1 MLLVVD
7 NGSVFTPNILDT
19 LSKKNIKFSLVSFKK
34 INELDWKKFN
44 SFILSGRRKNE
55 KKMNA
60 INSEIINHVVSEK
73 RTICFVR
80 LKAFFTEND
89 NLDWRTENPSS
100 QPIQSENHIR
110 KAINLIITKS
120 QIQNQNP
127 GLNTPAP
134 VQSLSPC
141 PIVL

>member
-19 LSKKNIKFSLVSFKK
+19 LSKKNIKFSLVSFQK

-73 RTICFVR
+73 KSLLGICYGAQI
-80 LKAFFTEND
+80 LALT
-89 NLDWRTENPSS
+89 LGGT
-100 QPIQSENHIR
+100 IR
-110 KAINLIITKS
+110 KSDDIVKKIIK
-120 QIQNQNP
+120 NFK
-127 GLNTPAP
+127 
-134 VQSLSPC
+134 
-141 PIVL
+141 